1 LGSGCRCGSFYRRK
15 CPLPARLFQKIQTTF
30 ACIHTTLLRL
40 VTPPPPPPH
49 LSQSPVISSLLLL
62 SETVG
67 VDTSLLNAPPPPARD
82 PPDYKA
88 GRWRRPRAF
97 APLSFITAIQYC
109 CRHFP
114 RLSLLVDRLQDLSA
128 SQNAASSALLP
139 PPPPLR
145 RVAFAQPNVTFLQ
158 RGNRFTKFDD
168 ISEFGAFQPLK
179 LLWYNATTAAPSHF
193 FARPG
198 FPVRGVNVARDYQ
211 GDDAVDTGFVDQVI
225 HIFRK
230 GFCVGF
236 FGVVAVCDA
245 CCSRRALPAAQMIG
259 CRIKATRFGGFS
271 PVGIWTGK
279 QGRGGGGGG

>member
-1 LGSGCRCGSFYRRK
+1 MRLEVRCS
-15 CPLPARLFQKIQTTF
+15 
-30 ACIHTTLLRL
+30 
-40 VTPPPPPPH
+40 PPPP
-49 LSQSPVISSLLLL
+49 I
-62 SETVG
+62 
-67 VDTSLLNAPPPPARD
+67 
-82 PPDYKA
+82 
-88 GRWRRPRAF
+88 
-97 APLSFITAIQYC
+97 
-109 CRHFP
+109 
-114 RLSLLVDRLQDLSA
+114 
-128 SQNAASSALLP
+128 
-139 PPPPLR
+139 R

-179 LLWYNATTAAPSHF
+179 LLFLVQRHNCFSVSF
-193 FARPG
+193 FCTG

-245 CCSRRALPAAQMIG
+245 CCSRRALPAVHMIG

-271 PVGIWTGK
+271 PVGMD
-279 QGRGGGGGG
+279 REAREGGGGGGASRSSWENMSLR